1 MTPEKS
7 SSKVTVNSPLK
18 IVFSDLEN
26 KLLPRCPRLFFFAF
40 FNKRR
45 YEYSQSPLKNISSP
59 IIRRF
64 DMSHC
69 SKTPFLSKNS
79 ILFFGK
85 LLKLKEF
92 PFTSFSYIWIF
103 GPKMEVWN
111 MVWGFRHNFMWHNL
125 HKSYRTDWV
134 VHYIDYIY
142 SIFCNTEA

>member
-1 MTPEKS
+1 MSDRKLRQKEDYYGKLNYGSTFTLPDLNKKSRSINNATIQHSSYPILPLDLKIRKFETFLVKSLVSITNSTNDTRKKS

-69 SKTPFLSKNS
+69 SKSP
-79 ILFFGK
+79 
-85 LLKLKEF
+85 
-92 PFTSFSYIWIF
+92 IF
-103 GPKMEVWN
+103 V
-111 MVWGFRHNFMWHNL
+111 
-125 HKSYRTDWV
+125 
-134 VHYIDYIY
+134 
-142 SIFCNTEA
+142 

>member
-69 SKTPFLSKNS
+69 SKSPIFLSKNS
-79 ILFFGK
+79 ILFFDK

-92 PFTSFSYIWIF
+92 LFVSFSYIWIF
-103 GPKMEVWN
+103 EPKMEVWN
-111 MVWGFRHNFMWHNL
+111 MVWGFRLNFMWHNL
-125 HKSYRTDWV
+125 HKSYTTDWV
-134 VHYIDYIY
+134 VH
-142 SIFCNTEA
+142 